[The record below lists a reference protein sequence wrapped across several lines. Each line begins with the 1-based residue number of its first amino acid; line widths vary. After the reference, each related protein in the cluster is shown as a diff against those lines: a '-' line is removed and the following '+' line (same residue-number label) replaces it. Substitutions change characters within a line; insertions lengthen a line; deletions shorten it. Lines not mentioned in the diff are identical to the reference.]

1 MNILYQLTFV
11 YIYISI
17 YKSYY
22 LHCEAYPLF
31 FNVLL
36 CALTVLILS
45 LVKPLDWNYRMI
57 KVIRVVREMRSTKT
71 LKYRITIKQ
80 KFTFL
85 TNLSDLT
92 KNLEEKIIPT
102 PIPLTIVFQLS
113 CLLVRMERYHVLFI
127 KDLRYLNIW
136 FHVGH

>member
-1 MNILYQLTFV
+1 
-11 YIYISI
+11 
-17 YKSYY
+17 
-22 LHCEAYPLF
+22 
-31 FNVLL
+31 
-36 CALTVLILS
+36 
-45 LVKPLDWNYRMI
+45 MI

-127 KDLRYLNIW
+127 KDLRYLNI
-136 FHVGH
+136 